1 MHRIRPRSLRNPV
14 LGALLALVLGTAGC
28 GDDKQRPA
36 AACTEGAASVL
47 TALRAAPRRVTVGGR
62 PLSSCLT
69 DGSNA
74 DDVQLLGASWTQA
87 AARLSDRAERH
98 PEGAAALRLGYLVGA
113 AEKGASHTPGIHS
126 EMVRRLEL
134 EAAPLAGRSAALV
147 RGQRAGRELG

>member
-1 MHRIRPRSLRNPV
+1 MHRIRQRSLRNSV
-14 LGALLALVLGTAGC
+14 LGALVAVVLGAVGC
-28 GDDKQRPA
+28 GDDKERPA

-47 TALRAAPRRVTVGGR
+47 RALRAAPARVTVGGR

-69 DGSNA
+69 DGSNG

-87 AARLSDRAERH
+87 AARLSDRAQGH
-98 PEGAAALRLGYLVGA
+98 PEGADALRLGYLVGA

-134 EAAPLAGRSAALV
+134 EAAPLAGHSAALA
-147 RGQRAGRELG
+147 RGERAGRRLG